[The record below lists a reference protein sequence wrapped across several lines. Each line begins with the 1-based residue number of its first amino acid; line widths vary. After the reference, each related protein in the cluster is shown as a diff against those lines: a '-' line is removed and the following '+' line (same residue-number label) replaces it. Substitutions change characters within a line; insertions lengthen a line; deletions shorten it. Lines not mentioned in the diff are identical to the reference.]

1 MRNFLCPSRYKHRL
15 TLMKFQDVSI
25 LLKRVDS
32 LINELLRI
40 TQYCININ
48 RFIQTLKRKVN
59 EQF

>member
-1 MRNFLCPSRYKHRL
+1 MRNFLCPSGYKHHL

-48 RFIQTLKRKVN
+48 RFIQTLKCKVN